1 MKTATRMFAG
11 AALALL
17 LVHPALAQTGPS
29 GAFDVDTAT
38 RAYLDTLQGPA
49 RAKSDAY
56 FEGGYWLILWG
67 AAVSVLVDWMLLRF
81 GLANWFR
88 TAAERV
94 FKRPSGIT
102 WLTALLY
109 SLVGAAIALP
119 WTIYTAFFRERQYGL
134 MNQDF
139 AGWFADYGKSLAIS
153 LVIFP
158 LLAMAVYAAIR
169 RFPRNWWLLGT
180 GIVAAFL
187 AVGMLAAPVYI
198 APLFNKYT
206 ELPAGP
212 VRDRI
217 VAMAAANHVPAQH
230 IYLFDA
236 SKQTDRISANV
247 SGIGPTI
254 RISLNDNLLKRTSEA
269 ETAAVMGH
277 ELGHYVLN
285 HVWIGLAAFSA
296 LAGLALFL
304 VSRIAPAVI
313 ARHGARWGVRGIADP
328 ASMPVLSI
336 CFTVFGLLATPV
348 TNSIIRIDESQADAF
363 GLDAAREP
371 DGFASV
377 AMKLA
382 QYRKIEPGALEEF
395 LFFDHPSGATRVRMS
410 MQWKKDHVPGAQIVV
425 PPPMPQSGPGKE

>member
-1 MKTATRMFAG
+1 MKAGFRTVCGIAIAVTALHPAS
-11 AALALL
+11 ALA
-17 LVHPALAQTGPS
+17 AQAG
-29 GAFDVDTAT
+29 FDVEAAT

-67 AAVSVLVDWMLLRF
+67 AMVSVLIDWALLRF
-81 GLANWFR
+81 GLAARFR
-88 TAAERV
+88 NQAERI
-94 FKRPSGIT
+94 FKRPAGKV
-102 WLTALLY
+102 WLTALFY
-109 SLVGAAIALP
+109 SLAGAAIALP
-119 WTIYTAFFRERQYGL
+119 WTIYTAFVRERQYGL

-139 AGWFADYGKSLAIS
+139 TAWAGDYGKSLAIS

-180 GIVAAFL
+180 GIISAFL
-187 AVGMLAAPVYI
+187 AFGMLIGPVYVS
-198 APLFNKYT
+198 PLFNTYT

-212 VRDRI
+212 VRERI
-217 VAMAAANHVPAQH
+217 VAMAAANKVPAEH

-236 SKQTDRISANV
+236 SRQSDRISANV

-277 ELGHYVLN
+277 ELGHYVMG
-285 HVWIGLAAFSA
+285 HVWIGLAAFTA
-296 LAGLALFL
+296 LAALALFL
-304 VSRIAPAVI
+304 ISRLAPALI
-313 ARHGARWGVRGIADP
+313 ARYGPRWGVRDLADP
-328 ASMPVLSI
+328 ASMPVISI
-336 CFTVFGLLATPV
+336 CVTLFGLLATPV
-348 TNSIIRIDESQADAF
+348 TNTIIRHDESQADAF
-363 GLDAAREP
+363 GLDAAKEP
-371 DGFASV
+371 DGFAAV

-382 QYRKIEPGALEEF
+382 QYRKIEPGPVEEF

-410 MQWKKDHVPGAQIVV
+410 MQWKKDHVPDAQVVV
-425 PPPMPQSGPGKE
+425 PPKVAEKAPEKE